1 MIDRLLEAV
10 GADAAIRRVRRL
22 QPAGGRG
29 DKIFP
34 PTYPGDG
41 QNSPPRH
48 VFETRRI
55 NGDDTRCVL
64 IDSVQSQA
72 NRLEEA
78 LLAAARE
85 GRISLPRIVVDFAGT
100 DVADIG
106 EISSLDA
113 PHRVFDAILRDSDLD
128 GSPFRDTQTGRRLVE
143 AKANAAT
150 ALFETSP
157 ADLVFGAWNSTGQ
170 GGGLGAKFA
179 RCVVSEIV
187 GIGVAETVRLDHREV
202 RTRRRGDDIV
212 TTERVEIVR
221 EPSGARTSSRID
233 PLGISKDVKVV
244 GDQKS
249 WEIAGDKAKNVKR
262 PSEINHSNIAP
273 GVVEGLG
280 VTIDYA
286 LHTAV
291 LTLAG
296 LRRLSFPDQSGR
308 VTAERNAA
316 ARAALA
322 ALGLVALVEQERQGF
337 ALRSRCDL
345 VGDSDAPETQRG
357 RLELV
362 RTDGTADPLSLDADE
377 ATALLSAAVERAAAQ
392 GLDWSEKPLGLKPQK
407 RLVELVRLSR
417 DRALADEGGQEA
429 DD

>member
-143 AKANAAT
+143 AKPTPRPRCSRPRPPIWCSAPGT
-150 ALFETSP
+150 RP
-157 ADLVFGAWNSTGQ
+157 ARAEDWGRSS
-170 GGGLGAKFA
+170 LGASYRRSSASAWPRPFA
-179 RCVVSEIV
+179 WI
-187 GIGVAETVRLDHREV
+187 
-202 RTRRRGDDIV
+202 
-212 TTERVEIVR
+212 TERCGQDDV
-221 EPSGARTSSRID
+221 ATTS
-233 PLGISKDVKVV
+233 
-244 GDQKS
+244 
-249 WEIAGDKAKNVKR
+249 
-262 PSEINHSNIAP
+262 
-273 GVVEGLG
+273 
-280 VTIDYA
+280 
-286 LHTAV
+286 
-291 LTLAG
+291 
-296 LRRLSFPDQSGR
+296 
-308 VTAERNAA
+308 
-316 ARAALA
+316 
-322 ALGLVALVEQERQGF
+322 
-337 ALRSRCDL
+337 
-345 VGDSDAPETQRG
+345 
-357 RLELV
+357 
-362 RTDGTADPLSLDADE
+362 
-377 ATALLSAAVERAAAQ
+377 
-392 GLDWSEKPLGLKPQK
+392 
-407 RLVELVRLSR
+407 
-417 DRALADEGGQEA
+417 
-429 DD
+429 